1 MSDADVVVCG
11 GGVIGASLAFG
22 LQGSGRKVIL
32 IDGPDVAN
40 RPSRGNFGLVWVHGK
55 GMGMRPY
62 ARWSLASANLWTGY
76 ANELTAL
83 TGIDCGYRR
92 TGGVWI
98 TTSEAEFAG
107 HKALIARL
115 HAEAGAEGYNAE
127 ILSRD
132 DIERVMP
139 GIGPQVPGGSWSDD
153 DGEVNPLALLHA
165 LHRALALGGT
175 TRISGANVTAV
186 APAPGGGF
194 RLTLGERTIGCE
206 RLVIAAGLG
215 SRPLAAMLG
224 MAVPVA
230 PNRGQILVTE
240 RIAPRFAVTSNLVRQ
255 TPEGSILIGATMEDV
270 GEDDRVTRRGLRHV
284 ANLGALVF
292 PFLRKLRVVRSWAA
306 LRVLT
311 PDGYPVYDEIP
322 GHRGAFVVTAHSGIT
337 LSAAHAR
344 ILAPA
349 IAAGG
354 LPDEVAA
361 FSAARFASDHAARV
375 H

>member
-224 MAVPVA
+224 MSVPVA

>member
-1 MSDADVVVCG
+1 MSEADFVVCG

-22 LQGSGRKVIL
+22 LQGCGRRVIL
-32 IDGPDVAN
+32 IDGPDLAN

-62 ARWSLASANLWTGY
+62 ARWSLASANLWTEY
-76 ANELTAL
+76 ASELNAL

-98 TTSEAEFAG
+98 TTSEEEFAG

-194 RLTLGERTIGCE
+194 RLTLGERTVGCE

-240 RIAPRFAVTSNLVRQ
+240 RIAPHFGVTSNLVRQ

-284 ANLGALVF
+284 ANLGALAF

>member
-11 GGVIGASLAFG
+11 AGVIGASLAYG
-22 LQGSGRKVIL
+22 LQRSGLKVVL
-32 IDGPDVAN
+32 IDGPDLAK

-55 GMGMRPY
+55 GLGMRPY
-62 ARWSLASANLWTGY
+62 ARWSLASANLWTDF
-76 ANELTAL
+76 ARELGEI
-83 TGIDCGYRR
+83 TGVDCGYRR

-98 TTSEAEFAG
+98 TLSESEFTG

-115 HAEAGAEGYNAE
+115 HAEAGAEGYRAE

-132 DIERVMP
+132 EIERVMP
-139 GIGPQVPGGSWSDD
+139 GIGPQVPGGSWSED

-165 LHRALALGGT
+165 LHRALSLGGT
-175 TRISGANVTAV
+175 TRINAATVTAL

-194 RLTLGERTIGCE
+194 TVSVDGRTVGCE

-215 SRPLAAMLG
+215 TKPLAAMLG
-224 MAVPVA
+224 MHVPVG

-240 RIAPRFAVTSNLVRQ
+240 RIAPRFEVTSNLVRQ
-255 TPEGSILIGATMEDV
+255 TPEGSIMIGATMENV
-270 GEDDRVTRRGLRHV
+270 GEDDRVSRAGMRQV
-284 ANLGALVF
+284 ANIGATAF

-311 PDGYPVYDEIP
+311 PDGYPIYEEVP

-344 ILAPA
+344 TLAPA
-349 IAAGG
+349 IAAGR

-361 FSAARFASDHAARV
+361 FTAARFSGHHAAPV